1 MSGNNIINNSLL
13 KIYSK
18 NKDAKIKVNL
28 DPLANTDKIEKL
40 ESSIDG
46 IIIHTFLNLAFLFIA
61 SSMIVII
68 IKERENNA
76 KH

>member
-1 MSGNNIINNSLL
+1 M
-13 KIYSK
+13 
-18 NKDAKIKVNL
+18 NL

-46 IIIHTFLNLAFLFIA
+46 IIIHSFLNLAFLFIA